1 MPRFSKKRM
10 RNRNRRTRRTGKTRR
25 TRGTGRRSRR
35 GGDGERD
42 AITIHDNMV
51 LNDVSSALDD
61 SRNPEKVPSRV
72 WNKYPEN
79 PFKTDNDRIREEY
92 IQRLLTVS
100 GGKTKRKMR
109 KHRK

>member
-1 MPRFSKKRM
+1 MPRFSKR
-10 RNRNRRTRRTGKTRR
+10 RTSINRRTRRKGRR
-25 TRGTGRRSRR
+25 TGRSRR

-72 WNKYPEN
+72 WNKFPNN
-79 PFKTDNDRIREEY
+79 PFETDDDRISEEY
-92 IQRLLTVS
+92 RQRLLTVK
-100 GGKTKRKMR
+100 GGKTKKKMR

>member
-1 MPRFSKKRM
+1 MPRFSK
-10 RNRNRRTRRTGKTRR
+10 RRTRISGRTRRKGRRTG
-25 TRGTGRRSRR
+25 RSRR

-72 WNKYPEN
+72 WNKFPNN
-79 PFKTDNDRIREEY
+79 PFETDDDRISEEY
-92 IQRLLTVS
+92 RQRLLTVK
-100 GGKTKRKMR
+100 GGKTKKKMR